1 MLKKNGSANKLMNG
15 QFLLFIL
22 FVLYIIFN
30 IQTPE
35 PIASMV
41 DSTLGYVVVIG
52 LFALMAVNLHPVVTL
67 VGVFAIYLL
76 FKRSSISTGSL
87 AMTKFLPTENVKSQY
102 LSAFNQFPVT
112 LEEEVVQQMAPLQSG
127 PSMGPK
133 SFSPILNDLHD
144 AANINYNGVV

>member
-1 MLKKNGSANKLMNG
+1 MLKKNDSSNKLMNG

-35 PIASMV
+35 PIASIV
-41 DSTLGYVVVIG
+41 DSTLGYVVIIG
-52 LFALMAVNLHPVVTL
+52 LFALMAVNLHPMVTL

-144 AANINYNGVV
+144 AANVNYSGVV

>member
-1 MLKKNGSANKLMNG
+1 MLKKNDSSNKLMNG

-35 PIASMV
+35 PIASIV
-41 DSTLGYVVVIG
+41 DSTLGYVVIIG

-67 VGVFAIYLL
+67 VGIFAIYLL

-144 AANINYNGVV
+144 AANVNYNGVV